1 MRINDMNSQDESYWY
16 FNKLSPLLLL
26 KTYRDSKW
34 EWIVG
39 FKGLKT
45 LFVFFE
51 FTLNIVIPSLNFN
64 KSP

>member
-34 EWIVG
+34 AWMVG